1 MRFEEPQKRREK
13 RRIGRAGAKLVRP
26 DSGQVEESPGPPFVA
41 ERCRKSGK
49 GQCVNVLRGTI
60 WRIGKQSL
68 TTAVS

>member
-1 MRFEEPQKRREK
+1 M
-13 RRIGRAGAKLVRP
+13 
-26 DSGQVEESPGPPFVA
+26 GPAAVA

-49 GQCVNVLRGTI
+49 GQYVNVLGGTI

>member
-1 MRFEEPQKRREK
+1 MRLEEADERGKQSRFA
-13 RRIGRAGAKLVRP
+13 GSGAKLVRP
-26 DSGQVEESPGPPFVA
+26 NSGQVEEPMGPAAVD

-49 GQCVNVLRGTI
+49 GQSVDILWAII

>member
-1 MRFEEPQKRREK
+1 MRLQEAQNGREQRRFA
-13 RRIGRAGAKLVRP
+13 RTRAKLVRP
-26 DSGQVEESPGPPFVA
+26 DSGQVEEAVGPAAVA